1 MDAELINFLIK
12 EKFDLGIGTSFMADS
27 LLFRLLELNYIKIEP
42 EDVESYQMQFKYGM
56 PVLLSSYPSA

>member
-12 EKFDLGIGTSFMADS
+12 EKFDLGIGASYMADS

-42 EDVESYQMQFKYGM
+42 EDVESY
-56 PVLLSSYPSA
+56 